1 MSQYVFSLIVAIT
14 LFLITFEVLR
24 RGIIQEKFSLV
35 WTGISAVILLMA
47 GFPTLLDFFARL
59 FGVKTPSNLVF
70 FSALIFLFVLN
81 IQVTF
86 ELGKLLNRTQRLA
99 EEISLLKLQVIE
111 IEDGDK

>member
-1 MSQYVFSLIVAIT
+1 MSQYIFSLIVAIA

-24 RGIIQEKFSLV
+24 RGVIQEKFSLV
-35 WTGISAVILLMA
+35 WTAISGVILAMA
-47 GFPTLLDFFARL
+47 SLPNVLDYFARL
-59 FGVKTPSNLVF
+59 LGVKTPSNLVF

-99 EEISLLKLQVIE
+99 EEVSLLKLQVTE
-111 IEDGDK
+111 ITNGNE